1 MSTSFFNGSY
11 FSGEFFN
18 GGTPAVVRAS
28 GGISRGNKRKR
39 YYLERDGNI
48 LLFDKQID
56 VEIYRYNE
64 ELNKPKA
71 EKPKVKKVLKA
82 KKVEP
87 SKVINKESLQKFVE
101 VQAIPENVYELARMH
116 DIELLL
122 DIYKKYEMWMDEQDV
137 EILLLH

>member
-1 MSTSFFNGSY
+1 MSFQVGAFQPNFQQDGVA
-11 FSGEFFN
+11 
-18 GGTPAVVRAS
+18 PAVVRTS
-28 GGISRGNKRKR
+28 GGISRSNKRKR

-48 LLFDKQID
+48 LLFDRKID
-56 VEIYRYNE
+56 VEIYRYHE

-87 SKVINKESLQKFVE
+87 SKVINKQSLQKFVE
-101 VQAIPENVYELARMH
+101 VQEIPENVYELARMH